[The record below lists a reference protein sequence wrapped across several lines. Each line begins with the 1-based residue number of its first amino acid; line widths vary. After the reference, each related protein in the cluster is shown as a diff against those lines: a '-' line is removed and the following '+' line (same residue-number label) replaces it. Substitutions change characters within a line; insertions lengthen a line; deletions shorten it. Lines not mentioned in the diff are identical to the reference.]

1 MAQSFQTIALIGKY
15 NSREVGESLHRMAAF
30 LKGRGHEVMV
40 SIHTAEMLD
49 IRDYP
54 AHTLGEIGSRADL
67 VVVLG
72 GDGTMLHIARAL
84 GGAGVPLVGV
94 NQGRLGFL
102 TDVSIDTM
110 FDTLGEMLDGQ
121 YLIEDRLL
129 LDACVRRDGREE
141 LTALAFNDVV
151 ISKGSQGRLIE
162 FEIYIDG
169 QFVYSQRADGLVV
182 ATPTGS
188 SAYALSAGGPLLHP
202 SLEAMAVVP
211 VCPHTLSARPI
222 AVNSLSGIEV
232 RLIHAVD
239 AHVHFDGQRHM
250 DLQVGDKVLICRAR
264 KNVRLLHPL
273 GHSYYDTLRQKL
285 HWGEKLT

>member
-15 NSREVGESLHRMAAF
+15 NSREVGESLRRMAEF
-30 LKGRGHEVMV
+30 LKQRGHKVIV
-40 SIHTAEMLD
+40 SIHTAEMLN

-54 AHTLGEIGSRADL
+54 AHTLGEIGKRADL

-121 YLIEDRLL
+121 YLVEDRLL
-129 LDACVRRDGREE
+129 LDACVRRGGREV
-141 LTALAFNDVV
+141 LRALAFNDVV
-151 ISKGSQGRLIE
+151 IGKGSQGRLIE
-162 FEIYIDG
+162 FEICIDG
-169 QFVYSQRADGLVV
+169 QFVYSQRADGLVI

-222 AVNSLSGIEV
+222 AVNALSGIEV
-232 RLIHAVD
+232 RLTYADD
-239 AHVHFDGQRHM
+239 AHAHFDGQRHQ
-250 DLQVGDKVLICRAR
+250 DLQVGDKVMICRAR